1 MLPAARVG
9 DAICHGGAIASGSC
23 NVTIN
28 GLPAAM
34 LAASATVCGLHGGAV
49 IASGSGTIT
58 INGYPAARMGDIT
71 ACGSSVLTGSGNV
84 FIGQ

>member
-9 DAICHGGAIASGSC
+9 DIICHGGAIASGSS

-34 LAASATVCGLHGGAV
+34 LAVSATACGLHGGAV
-49 IASGSGTIT
+49 IATGSGSIT
-58 INGYPAARMGDIT
+58 INGYPAARLGDIT
-71 ACGSSVLTGSGNV
+71 ACGSSVVTGSGNV
-84 FIGQ
+84 FIG